1 MSGHRI
7 TLIPGDGIGPEV
19 IEAARRAVEA
29 TGVRFDWDVQLV
41 GAQAVAKH
49 GTPLPDSVI
58 GSVKR
63 NRIALKGP
71 VSTPVGKGFRSVNVA
86 LRKASGLYAN
96 VRPCRTFAGVPSP
109 FRNVDLVIIRDVT
122 EDLYQGL
129 ELAAGSAEASAL
141 VAQLH
146 TLIPGAAIV
155 AGSAIAVKT
164 ISREASRRVVTFAF
178 EHARKTQRTRVTAV
192 HKAGVMKRTDGLFL
206 ETAREIAPQYPDIE
220 FDDRNVDAACA
231 ELVSRPEAFQILVMP
246 MQYGDIL
253 SDIAAGLVGGP
264 GMAPGAAIG
273 SDAVLFEP
281 GHGSAPRHAG
291 KDCANP
297 TAAMLSGA
305 MMLRHLGETAAADRL
320 ERAIAAV
327 IAEGCAVTY
336 DLIPGRNSAR
346 AVGTAAMGEAVVARL
361 DRSYRALPA

>member
-1 MSGHRI
+1 MSRHRV

-19 IEAARRAVEA
+19 IEAARRALEA
-29 TGVRFDWDVQLV
+29 TGVRFDWDVQQV
-41 GAQAVAKH
+41 GAQAMEKL

-58 GSVKR
+58 ASVKS
-63 NRIALKGP
+63 NGIALKGP
-71 VSTPVGKGFRSVNVA
+71 VSTPVGAGFRSVNVA

-96 VRPCRTFAGVPSP
+96 VRPCRTFAGAPSH
-109 FRNVDLVIIRDVT
+109 FSNIDLVIIRDVT

-129 ELAAGSAEASAL
+129 ELAAGSDEANAL
-141 VAQLH
+141 LDQLR
-146 TLIPGAAIV
+146 TLIPTAVIAMD
-155 AGSAIAVKT
+155 SAITVKT
-164 ISREASRRVVTFAF
+164 VSREASRRVVTFAF
-178 EHARKTQRTRVTAV
+178 EHARKTQRTRVTAI

-206 ETAREIAPQYPDIE
+206 EAAREVAAQYPDIE

-231 ELVSRPEAFQILVMP
+231 ELVSRPEAFQIMVMP

-253 SDIAAGLVGGP
+253 SDLAAGLVGGP

-273 SDAVLFEP
+273 SNAILFEP

-291 KDCANP
+291 QDRANP

-305 MMLRHLGETAAADRL
+305 MMLRHLGESAAADRL

-327 IAEGCAVTY
+327 IAEGRAVTY
-336 DLIPGRNSAR
+336 DLIRGRNGAR
-346 AVGTAAMGEAVVARL
+346 AVGTAAMTSAVVAHL
-361 DRSYRALPA
+361 NRSHHALPA